1 MEAWKNYGRRIL
13 FPAFVFFMLIRAD
26 TNFIDLFIH
35 NRLHPKY
42 KMISQKFSNV
52 QYEQRTF
59 IGIPALRNE
68 AEGVEFILIIY
79 QIRNSVKA

>member
-1 MEAWKNYGRRIL
+1 MVKESYIPRFYFVCLFEQIL
-13 FPAFVFFMLIRAD
+13 TLL
-26 TNFIDLFIH
+26 TLIH

>member
-1 MEAWKNYGRRIL
+1 MVEESYFPLLYFLCLFGQIL
-13 FPAFVFFMLIRAD
+13 TLLTF
-26 TNFIDLFIH
+26 FIH

>member
-1 MEAWKNYGRRIL
+1 MVDESYDPRLYFVCLFGQIL
-13 FPAFVFFMLIRAD
+13 TLLTFF
-26 TNFIDLFIH
+26 H

-59 IGIPALRNE
+59 IGIPALKNE